1 MLFTVLE
8 ACTRL
13 KIGRTTF
20 YKLIGSGELRALKFG
35 KKTLI
40 AEEELDRWI
49 ASLPLYCPQSC
60 LGSNH
65 DNSGKGADG
74 V

>member
-20 YKLIGSGELRALKFG
+20 YKLIGSGELRALKSG

-49 ASLPLYCPQSC
+49 ASLPL
-60 LGSNH
+60 
-65 DNSGKGADG
+65 
-74 V
+74 